1 MNERRVGSVC
11 VVIYNKLNIT
21 NISCQRSL
29 QAVKPELHWYYLET
43 KIVLFTMEVSAIA
56 TSDDRKI

>member
-1 MNERRVGSVC
+1 VC